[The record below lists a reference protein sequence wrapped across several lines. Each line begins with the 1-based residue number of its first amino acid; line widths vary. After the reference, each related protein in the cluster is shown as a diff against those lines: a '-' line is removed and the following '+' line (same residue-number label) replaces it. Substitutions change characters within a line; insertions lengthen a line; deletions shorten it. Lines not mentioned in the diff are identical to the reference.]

1 MEDLELLEWNWV
13 LAEVRESIWVNMD
26 LFSSLLFATSLK
38 KQSKILA
45 SFLIT
50 LPDLEKI

>member
-1 MEDLELLEWNWV
+1 M
-13 LAEVRESIWVNMD
+13 AEVRERIWVNMD
-26 LFSSLLFATSLK
+26 LFSSLLTEASLK

-45 SFLIT
+45 SFLTT